1 MLKFLSINNL
11 AVIENLQIDF
21 KENLNVIS
29 GETGAGKSIL
39 VDALALLLGAR
50 AATDLIRT
58 GAERALVEGSFEFGD
73 DVLEKIRSLL
83 EQFEVEVEEGKIFI
97 RREIHVA
104 NRSRL
109 FINDQIANLAALKA
123 IAPHLVEIHG
133 QGEQYALGAAGAQMK
148 FLDDFAGCQ
157 DLRRQVAQ
165 AYAEWKAAGESLE
178 EFRRKVS
185 EHARAGEVVAYQ
197 LRELETV
204 APRPGEDEEL
214 AAEKALLA
222 NAEKAFELSHN
233 AYAELYET
241 DKNVIERLSLIKR
254 RVQDLAAIDPRVA
267 QNVEALEAAI
277 LTLTDVAESF
287 RGYHERIDFSP
298 ARLDRLE
305 ERLAELERLKRKYNL
320 DLAEIIELKGDLQQR
335 RDEMSDAT
343 GRMEAHRAEL
353 AEASQNYRELAGRL
367 TKERRAA
374 AFLLERKVETELA
387 EVAMGRTRFVI
398 GVTTAEERAGDKEL
412 IEKNGADDTER
423 VSGACYWTANGADNI
438 EFLISVN
445 EGESVRPLSRVAS
458 GGELSRLM
466 LTLHT
471 VCRVNGAGGAG
482 DEEPT
487 LVFDEIDA
495 GVSGRVAEAVGQRLR
510 ALAARRQILCVTHQA
525 QIARFA
531 KHHFVVSKN
540 VKGGRTFADI
550 KELNDDERIGELARL
565 IGGAEDVTTARE
577 TARWLLESAESAE
590 KVVVFEKRKGKARR
604 K

>member
-58 GAERALVEGSFEFGD
+58 GAQRALVEGAFEFD
-73 DVLEKIRSLL
+73 NDVLEKIRSLL
-83 EQFEVEVEEGKIFI
+83 ERFGVEVEEGKIFI

-109 FINDQIANLAALKA
+109 FINDQIANLAALRT
-123 IAPHLVEIHG
+123 IAPYLVEIHG
-133 QGEQYALGAAGAQMK
+133 QGEQYALGAVGEQMR

-165 AYAEWKAAGESLE
+165 AYANWKAAGESLE

-197 LRELETV
+197 LRELETI
-204 APRPGEDEEL
+204 APLPGEDEEL
-214 AAEKALLA
+214 TAEKVLLA
-222 NAEKAFELSHN
+222 NAEKAYELSHN

-241 DKNVIERLSLIKR
+241 DKNVIERLSLVKR

-267 QNVEALEAAI
+267 PDVEALEAAI

-287 RGYHERIDFSP
+287 RGYNERIDFSP
-298 ARLDRLE
+298 VRLDKIE
-305 ERLAELERLKRKYNL
+305 ERLAELERLKRKHNL
-320 DLAEIIELKGDLQQR
+320 DLVELVELKGDLQQR
-335 RDEMSDAT
+335 LNEMSDAT
-343 GRMEAHRAEL
+343 ERMEAHRAAL
-353 AEASQNYRELAGRL
+353 ADASQNYRELSRRL
-367 TKERRAA
+367 TKERRTAA
-374 AFLLERKVETELA
+374 SLLEQRVETELA

-398 GVTTAEERAGDKEL
+398 GVTTAEERAGDEKFVEKREL
-412 IEKNGADDTER
+412 GDEER
-423 VSGACYWTANGADNI
+423 IPEASYWTANGADSI

-445 EGESVRPLSRVAS
+445 EGESVRALSRVAS
-458 GGELSRLM
+458 GGEFSRLM

-471 VCRVNGAGGAG
+471 VCRASGTGDVR

-510 ALAARRQILCVTHQA
+510 ALAAQRQILCVTHQA

-540 VKGGRTFADI
+540 VKDGRTFAAI
-550 KELNDDERIGELARL
+550 QELSDEERIGELARL
-565 IGGAEDVTTARE
+565 IGGAEDVTTTRE
-577 TARWLLESAESAE
+577 TARWLLESAE
-590 KVVVFEKRKGKARR
+590 KVVVRDKRNKKARR